1 MYFIVNNGNNIQTL
15 SSYLTKYSNNG
26 LDGEAIVDSPLYEN
40 HNVEIKEKRKRDGI
54 E

>member
-1 MYFIVNNGNNIQTL
+1 MYLIVCNSNNIQRL
-15 SSYLTKYSNNG
+15 SSYLTKNSNNQF
-26 LDGEAIVDSPLYEN
+26 DGEAIVDSPLYEN

>member
-1 MYFIVNNGNNIQTL
+1 MYLIVYNGNNIQRL
-15 SSYLTKYSNNG
+15 ISYQTKNSNNG
-26 LDGEAIVDSPLYEN
+26 FDGEAIVDSPLYEN